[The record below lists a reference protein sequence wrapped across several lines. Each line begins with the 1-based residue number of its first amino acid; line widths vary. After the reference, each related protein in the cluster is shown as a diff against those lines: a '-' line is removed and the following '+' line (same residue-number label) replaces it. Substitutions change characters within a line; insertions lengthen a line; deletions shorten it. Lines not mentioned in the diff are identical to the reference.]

1 MTHYYRIRDGKRCVE
16 PAFCRAP
23 QCDCEPAT
31 RQEIVAD
38 LRRRADALDRDAELQ
53 RIGAQRLREWLDRA
67 SPDPETGRNIVVR

>member
-38 LRRRADALDRDAELQ
+38 LRRRADALDPHAERRTHGADGRSHERD
-53 RIGAQRLREWLDRA
+53 
-67 SPDPETGRNIVVR
+67 